1 MIELLERRWCMQ
13 CNSLWRST
21 RHAAWDQKEI
31 HGRASAF
38 IIIAP
43 QLSRPASCWVT
54 STKTILS
61 VDRSPTQHWTCQS
74 LETCTF
80 SASGKLMA
88 SLGLYRADTIRIKT
102 RVMMRF
108 GSVYD
113 VPISLRACINIIII
127 RGLVII
133 PTQTDW
139 RCLLIRDHYKECLIH
154 AIDLVW
160 SKVSSLLV
168 DFEIVRFKIDNLHH
182 MCNEVVPC

>member
-61 VDRSPTQHWTCQS
+61 VDRSPTHIELANRLKLAHSLRVVGSWQAWVVQSGYHTYKDTCYDEIWKCLWRAYFAPS
-74 LETCTF
+74 MHKHHHYSRFSNNPHTNWLEV
-80 SASGKLMA
+80 S
-88 SLGLYRADTIRIKT
+88 ADTW
-102 RVMMRF
+102 
-108 GSVYD
+108 
-113 VPISLRACINIIII
+113 SLQRMSNSCYRSRMIEGFKFACWLRN
-127 RGLVII
+127 
-133 PTQTDW
+133 
-139 RCLLIRDHYKECLIH
+139 C
-154 AIDLVW
+154 
-160 SKVSSLLV
+160 
-168 DFEIVRFKIDNLHH
+168 KI
-182 MCNEVVPC
+182 

>member
-1 MIELLERRWCMQ
+1 MAEYQTCSLRSERDPWQSERV
-13 CNSLWRST
+13 
-21 RHAAWDQKEI
+21 H
-31 HGRASAF
+31 HH
-38 IIIAP
+38 
-43 QLSRPASCWVT
+43 RPATFPTCKLLSNLHKNDSFCGSIANT
-54 STKTILS
+54 TLNLPIARNLHILCES
-61 VDRSPTQHWTCQS
+61 WAH
-74 LETCTF
+74 
-80 SASGKLMA
+80 GK
-88 SLGLYRADTIRIKT
+88 LGLYRADTIRIKT